1 MGQEAGTVEWAVKL
15 QVRCRKVW
23 VSWLASRSRKFRQ
36 GKVPV
41 DMARASSSLLLCC
54 ELPYSS
60 IIMAH
65 MSVSHSIQA
74 DGTAGE
80 IPLLRS
86 PSLLDCSH
94 FD

>member
-41 DMARASSSLLLCC
+41 DMARASSSLL
-54 ELPYSS
+54 
-60 IIMAH
+60 
-65 MSVSHSIQA
+65 
-74 DGTAGE
+74 
-80 IPLLRS
+80 
-86 PSLLDCSH
+86 
-94 FD
+94 